1 MIGTC
6 NISYIE
12 VVIDQI
18 PLRMIVWYD
27 VTLDKNILEV
37 KIIFVRTAL
46 RILIV
51 NIMIKFK
58 LRYSWSY

>member
-27 VTLDKNILEV
+27 VTLNKNILEV